1 MVCNIVY
8 ALSGKRRSCEVEIN
22 TRTGKSESGHWLCD
36 GSPLDED
43 DLALIDEI
51 YAEDLDQL
59 ATEYAAEEQWERDRD
74 R

>member
-1 MVCNIVY
+1 MICNIVY
-8 ALSGKRRSCEVEIN
+8 SLSGKKRHCQVSVN
-22 TRTGKSESGHWLCD
+22 ARTGKSESGHWLCD

-51 YAEDLDQL
+51 YGEEIDQL